1 MMRTISRFQKALA
14 TRIYHYDLMIDSI
27 NQNTQPEYFKF
38 ENSELLVSK
47 LSEIRNTLIKAKNF
61 DQTLISLSLGT
72 ITESIFNEV
81 MKSEDYDLEQFS
93 VSRTLDDVAN
103 YINNLQ
109 ISCIYIADEVVES
122 YRKLDDNEIY
132 NEIFG
137 RYSEEY
143 NNVKAFKN
151 NLLNQGA
158 YSIQSVIYLIKF
170 LNFNECNIAFQYSD
184 EVDSPLR
191 SSDFNFSNHV
201 NLQGISKINLDDALV
216 KSDHHTLSNSDKIVK
231 ILTELQYKFISDE
244 NGTFRADL
252 SDPLIVADS
261 DNELRTIIGQ
271 KVLTDKQFMIFMLS
285 DPIKIEE
292 TK

>member
-14 TRIYHYDLMIDSI
+14 ARIYHYDLMIDSI

-143 NNVKAFKN
+143 DNAKAFKN
-151 NLLNQGA
+151 NLLN
-158 YSIQSVIYLIKF
+158 
-170 LNFNECNIAFQYSD
+170 
-184 EVDSPLR
+184 
-191 SSDFNFSNHV
+191 
-201 NLQGISKINLDDALV
+201 
-216 KSDHHTLSNSDKIVK
+216 
-231 ILTELQYKFISDE
+231 
-244 NGTFRADL
+244 
-252 SDPLIVADS
+252 
-261 DNELRTIIGQ
+261 
-271 KVLTDKQFMIFMLS
+271 
-285 DPIKIEE
+285 
-292 TK
+292 